1 MSGPIAIVATIT
13 TRPEHNAAVKAALV
27 AAAAATRDEPGCE
40 QYALHQDPKDSDRF
54 VMIERWS
61 DPASIDV
68 HAKAPAFRALASV
81 LEGKA
86 TLFVER
92 FLPID

>member
-1 MSGPIAIVATIT
+1 MPNPIAIVATIT
-13 TRPEHNAAVKAALV
+13 TRPEHHAAVRAALV
-27 AAAAATRDEPGCE
+27 AAVTATLDEPGCE
-40 QYALHQDPKDSDRF
+40 QYALHQDPNDRNRF
-54 VMIERWS
+54 VMIERWR
-61 DPASIDV
+61 DAASIDA

-92 FLPID
+92 FLPMD